1 MLSRLFVYMAVRA
14 CIYSYV
20 ITFMADCAC
29 LYGNMCLLLW
39 QFVPVYIVICDC
51 MYSRGVLLFY
61 FLRLSRNC
69 SHSCRICTLA
79 MRMTA

>member
-1 MLSRLFVYMAVRA
+1 MLSRLFVYMATCA
-14 CIYSYV
+14 CIYS
-20 ITFMADCAC
+20 
-29 LYGNMCLLLW
+29 NMCLLLW

-51 MYSRGVLLFY
+51 MYSRVVPLFY

-69 SHSCRICTLA
+69 SHSCRICTRA